1 MRVSS
6 LEPKSSAQE
15 ERVIRDGV
23 CGFVEHSAGGL
34 ANVIKWK
41 ILIQDP
47 GITVVGSELTGLA
60 GLFYN
65 DEVDLCFVELGCVDV
80 CKASEPG

>member
-1 MRVSS
+1 MLSDR
-6 LEPKSSAQE
+6 
-15 ERVIRDGV
+15 V

-80 CKASEPG
+80 CQAS